1 MLGDTLIF
9 LLNSHLQSRGVTAS
23 KSSQEKNVY
32 IYIYLYV
39 YVYMCICIYVYM
51 YICVYIHMYI
61 YIYIK
66 DTWSAPQIDRTV
78 ETLEI
83 PGDTSSLAPR
93 SAKEAAQR
101 GVEAT
106 EIEDFPLQKWDI
118 PTK

>member
-1 MLGDTLIF
+1 
-9 LLNSHLQSRGVTAS
+9 
-23 KSSQEKNVY
+23 
-32 IYIYLYV
+32 
-39 YVYMCICIYVYM
+39 M
-51 YICVYIHMYI
+51 YICVYVYICI
-61 YIYIK
+61 YIYK
-66 DTWSAPQIDRTV
+66 RYMVSPPNRTV

-106 EIEDFPLQKWDI
+106 EMEDFPLQKWDI

>member
-1 MLGDTLIF
+1 MC
-9 LLNSHLQSRGVTAS
+9 
-23 KSSQEKNVY
+23 
-32 IYIYLYV
+32 IYISI
-39 YVYMCICIYVYM
+39 CICIYVYM
-51 YICVYIHMYI
+51 YICVYVYMCVYIHMYI

-106 EIEDFPLQKWDI
+106 EMEDFPLQKWDI

>member
-1 MLGDTLIF
+1 MCICICVYVYICVCIYTY
-9 LLNSHLQSRGVTAS
+9 
-23 KSSQEKNVY
+23 VY
-32 IYIYLYV
+32 IYIYT
-39 YVYMCICIYVYM
+39 
-51 YICVYIHMYI
+51 HI

-106 EIEDFPLQKWDI
+106 EMEDFPLQKWDI
-118 PTK
+118 PK

>member
-1 MLGDTLIF
+1 M
-9 LLNSHLQSRGVTAS
+9 
-23 KSSQEKNVY
+23 
-32 IYIYLYV
+32 
-39 YVYMCICIYVYM
+39 YMCICIYM
-51 YICVYIHMYI
+51 CVYIYICIYIHIHTHI

-106 EIEDFPLQKWDI
+106 EMEDFPLQKWDI